1 MHFGSAPLASAA
13 GPLRM
18 SQGREPSAAAVGR
31 RGEEEK
37 DTFRQPGLGHG
48 LSCQG
53 EQHGVASCFNL
64 YPTITR
70 SKLADPCSGPG
81 SGAAIPPPHINGP
94 RCPSDTL
101 CPSRLFTA
109 HRSEGAR
116 NPLSLDPWCL
126 HGYTLKLEAGAPSA
140 ADSIFGRS
148 EQISSDLTSDQ
159 VASRTRS
166 PICKPTRPTLLATG
180 STRCHLVSSLNSSST
195 GPDG

>member
-1 MHFGSAPLASAA
+1 
-13 GPLRM
+13 M

-31 RGEEEK
+31 RAEEEK
-37 DTFRQPGLGHG
+37 DPFRQPGLGHG

-81 SGAAIPPPHINGP
+81 SGAAIPINGP

-101 CPSRLFTA
+101 CPSRLLTA
-109 HRSEGAR
+109 HRNEGAR
-116 NPLSLDPWCL
+116 NPFSLAPWCL
-126 HGYTLKLEAGAPSA
+126 HSYTLKLKAGALSA
-140 ADSIFGRS
+140 ADSIFGHS

-159 VASRTRS
+159 VASRTRGL
-166 PICKPTRPTLLATG
+166 IRKPTRPTLLATG
-180 STRCHLVSSLNSSST
+180 STRCRLVSSLNSSST
-195 GPDG
+195 GQDG